1 MWFEVGHV
9 YSFISQPSGKY
20 LNREGSGAL
29 TSRANATVY
38 QSTGNPDQRWK
49 IIQDGADYRI
59 VSMLNQTFA
68 LNIYRSTQ
76 NCDITAYQNNEED
89 TAVLFEEVTGYSEN
103 EMYFRIRLKNHVDK
117 YLTATGGSNSAN
129 VNWQAGSSSAYQV
142 WKLVEDDTFNHSGEY
157 DYPTESRRLS
167 RGFTGANAHKGIDV
181 IASAGTP
188 VYAFA
193 DGVVAW
199 TQNFSG
205 NIYPEGDENSM
216 ESMGNFIA
224 INHFNPAPEIAS
236 GTYVQTVY
244 MHLNGPALFN
254 KGDPVS
260 KGDHIGDVGNTG
272 YSDGAH
278 LHFNIGVGNLAS
290 MAPGHKGYTSMGSIG
305 VVDPLLYLPEYYIG

>member
-38 QSTGNPDQRWK
+38 QSTGNLDQRWK

-157 DYPTESRRLS
+157 DYPKESRRLS

-205 NIYPEGDENSM
+205 NIYPDGDENSM

-272 YSDGAH
+272 YSSGAH

-290 MAPGHKGYTSMGSIG
+290 MAPDYEGYTSMGSIG